1 MSEAVKLIVE
11 AYVNLKDRVAI
22 EELREHRQAL
32 RKTLQD
38 KTNGAFDASYLTRV
52 IDGDLEAI
60 EAGLERLQ

>member
-1 MSEAVKLIVE
+1 MSEAVKLIVD
-11 AYVNLKDRVAI
+11 AYVSLKDRVAI

-32 RKTLQD
+32 RKTLQAT
-38 KTNGAFDASYLTRV
+38 TNGVFDPSYLTRV